1 MKYLCKVWKCRLPVF
16 YPFQANLR
24 AAETT
29 VSRRMCAGFN
39 LQLST
44 LNPVSLCIHSAR
56 WSIEIF
62 MRLSPA
68 RHFFPSVFRLLP
80 RRHTFC
86 PYLGVLEFRSTAQSA
101 SNDGE
106 KRPRILRTTRFRYVD
121 TLPSAGMD
129 RWKHITVRLSLEIE
143 AEEKLLCHNKLR
155 NFNCS
160 SVLHLSDSTGPA
172 AHSVWN
178 SVCARLGVKHLRGR

>member
-1 MKYLCKVWKCRLPVF
+1 MKYLLKVWKSWLLVF
-16 YPFQANLR
+16 YPLEANLW

-44 LNPVSLCIHSAR
+44 LTPVRPCVHSPR

-68 RHFFPSVFRLLP
+68 RHFFPVVFRLLP

-86 PYLGVLEFRSTAQSA
+86 PYLGVLEFRSTTQSA

-121 TLPSAGMD
+121 SLPSAGMG
-129 RWKHITVRLSLEIE
+129 RWKHITVRLSLEIWGGGK
-143 AEEKLLCHNKLR
+143 APLR
-155 NFNCS
+155 QKTS
-160 SVLHLSDSTGPA
+160 
-172 AHSVWN
+172 
-178 SVCARLGVKHLRGR
+178 